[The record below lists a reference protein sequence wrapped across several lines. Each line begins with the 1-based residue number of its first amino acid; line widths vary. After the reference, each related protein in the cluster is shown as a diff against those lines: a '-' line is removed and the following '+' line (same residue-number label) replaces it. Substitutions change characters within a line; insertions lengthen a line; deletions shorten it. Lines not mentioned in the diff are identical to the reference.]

1 MAPTAGTNS
10 LILHWAVLFNTHKM
24 LVDRVKAGV
33 ERRRRGDDAEPDQD
47 SAWNS
52 NDAVLRQW
60 ERIETQDYFRRRM
73 GNRAPVRDSSCCSG
87 RQHNEVKNLAFQIR
101 SSWAHFGFP
110 RVLRSLQK
118 SKCRCTSRVGR
129 ERQFCLALYRR
140 YSG

>member
-1 MAPTAGTNS
+1 MAYRRTNP
-10 LILHWAVLFNTHKM
+10 LILQWAVLFNIHKM

-73 GNRAPVRDSSCCSG
+73 RNRAPVRDSSCCSG
-87 RQHNEVKNLAFQIR
+87 RPHKEVKNLAFQIR
-101 SSWAHFGFP
+101 SSWAQFLRFSIFERVDFSITTVFSTRLNIPPPP
-110 RVLRSLQK
+110 RLPMI
-118 SKCRCTSRVGR
+118 TII
-129 ERQFCLALYRR
+129 
-140 YSG
+140 